1 MTDKVATPVQIL
13 AANEDDDSTNYDEF
27 TLKKEALAGILNKV
41 PEGMLVSVVSVVGA
55 FRTGKSFLLTLF
67 LRYLRLR
74 TAGMSYKDMVR
85 GDKWLYADGEVIA
98 EGNRNQCSG
107 IEEFG
112 SDFESKDLKESRG
125 KDEGFAWRGGQDRMT
140 TGIWMW
146 SEPFLHYSE
155 EAGQEVA
162 ILLMD
167 TQGMFDNET
176 TMNLTAQIFGIST
189 LVSSFQIY
197 NVQNSIGEDKMM
209 HLALFSEYGRIAL
222 QPPDRGSDC
231 NLSPSK
237 EQGGAESESESGGDE
252 DIVRENS
259 KEHSGSLSMTETEE
273 EDGEPFNFKAEV
285 KTSQLKP
292 FQNLLFLVRDW
303 PNFDESLEETL
314 QDGGSGGSGEEGLES
329 AFLAEMQAYFKGVI
343 GVRGQTDLQSTREQ
357 ISRCFESV
365 SAFLLPHPGTAV
377 TKKNF
382 NGSLSS
388 LEPVFRRLVGL
399 LARIVFDDALEPKR
413 VHTRRITATELMAYF
428 EVYTALFK
436 DGKEGFPTGT
446 NYVGCHGTG

>member
-1 MTDKVATPVQIL
+1 
-13 AANEDDDSTNYDEF
+13 
-27 TLKKEALAGILNKV
+27 
-41 PEGMLVSVVSVVGA
+41 MLVSVVSVVGA

-85 GDKWLYADGEVIA
+85 NDKWLYADGEVIA

-365 SAFLLPHPGTAV
+365 SAFFAPPSGYCSHKEKLQRLPIKP
-377 TKKNF
+377 
-382 NGSLSS
+382 
-388 LEPVFRRLVGL
+388 
-399 LARIVFDDALEPKR
+399 
-413 VHTRRITATELMAYF
+413 
-428 EVYTALFK
+428 
-436 DGKEGFPTGT
+436 
-446 NYVGCHGTG
+446 

>member
-1 MTDKVATPVQIL
+1 M
-13 AANEDDDSTNYDEF
+13 
-27 TLKKEALAGILNKV
+27 
-41 PEGMLVSVVSVVGA
+41 
-55 FRTGKSFLLTLF
+55 
-67 LRYLRLR
+67 
-74 TAGMSYKDMVR
+74 
-85 GDKWLYADGEVIA
+85 
-98 EGNRNQCSG
+98 
-107 IEEFG
+107 
-112 SDFESKDLKESRG
+112 
-125 KDEGFAWRGGQDRMT
+125 
-140 TGIWMW
+140 
-146 SEPFLHYSE
+146 
-155 EAGQEVA
+155 
-162 ILLMD
+162 
-167 TQGMFDNET
+167 
-176 TMNLTAQIFGIST
+176 
-189 LVSSFQIY
+189 
-197 NVQNSIGEDKMM
+197 
-209 HLALFSEYGRIAL
+209 
-222 QPPDRGSDC
+222 
-231 NLSPSK
+231 
-237 EQGGAESESESGGDE
+237 
-252 DIVRENS
+252 RENS

-399 LARIVFDDALEPKR
+399 LARMVFDDALEPKR
-413 VHTRRITATELMAYF
+413 VHTRRIPLRSLWPTSRCTQLCSKTERR
-428 EVYTALFK
+428 VS
-436 DGKEGFPTGT
+436 
-446 NYVGCHGTG
+446 HRH